1 MGWLIDKSANSNYV
15 AVHSRAWFNAV
26 QHVLSPYR
34 TWVSTSQGAKK
45 KKKKEEEEEE
55 GGGCV
60 VYMCDKMQNGG
71 FDKGDSN
78 NNSTR
83 SRGMHYLV
91 CIKRI

>member
-1 MGWLIDKSANSNYV
+1 MSCL
-15 AVHSRAWFNAV
+15 RT
-26 QHVLSPYR
+26 VLGYR
-34 TWVSTSQGAKK
+34 HRKALKKKK
-45 KKKKEEEEEE
+45 KKKKEEEEEK